1 MPRRDRAAL
10 LDRVKEFAAAPFG
23 RHPAAT
29 RLPGR
34 SDAVRLRH
42 GDWRAICRIDRADG
56 IVVLEAVAHRRE
68 AYR

>member
-1 MPRRDRAAL
+1 
-10 LDRVKEFAAAPFG
+10 
-23 RHPAAT
+23 
-29 RLPGR
+29 
-34 SDAVRLRH
+34 LRH